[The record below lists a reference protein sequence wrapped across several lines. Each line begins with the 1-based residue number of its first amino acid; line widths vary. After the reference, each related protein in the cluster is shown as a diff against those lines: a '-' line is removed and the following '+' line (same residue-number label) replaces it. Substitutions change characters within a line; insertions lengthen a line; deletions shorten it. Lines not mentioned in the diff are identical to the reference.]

1 MRHSFPF
8 ADLAL
13 ARRIERAEGHANA
26 AFVQSRA
33 AVDPASGATLLDVG
47 GTLALFDGV
56 GSPLTQTF
64 GLGVAETPTA
74 MLMDT
79 LEAFFLERGAGVM
92 HEVSPTVDPSVLA
105 LLSSRGYHPIEL
117 TSVLVQPIDAAS
129 IAAGVAASTDVM
141 VRRARDGEADH
152 WAAVAASGW
161 GESPE
166 IVEFVRAMGEV
177 SARAADTYA
186 FFAESLGEPI
196 ATGSLHMHDGVA
208 VLAGAST
215 IPSARRRGAQNAL
228 LSARL
233 AFAREQGCDLA
244 VMGAL
249 PGSASQRNAERNGFR
264 LAYTRIKWALG
275 A

>member
-1 MRHSFPF
+1 MPHTFPF

-26 AFVQSRA
+26 AFVHARA
-33 AVDPASGATLLDVG
+33 HVSPASGAASLDVG
-47 GTLALFDGV
+47 GTYALFDGV
-56 GSPLTQTF
+56 DSPLTQTF
-64 GLGVAETPTA
+64 GLGVLETPSA
-74 MLMDT
+74 PLLDT
-79 LEAFFLERGAGVM
+79 LEAFFRDRGAAVV
-92 HEVSPTVDPSVLA
+92 HEVSPTVDTSVVT

-117 TSVLVQPIDAAS
+117 TSVLFRPVDDAE
-129 IAAGVAASTDVM
+129 VAVNPDVL
-141 VRRARDGEADH
+141 VRRAREEEADH
-152 WAAVAASGW
+152 WAAVAAKGW
-161 GESPE
+161 GESPD
-166 IVEFVRAMGEV
+166 IVNFVLSMGQV
-177 SARAADTYA
+177 SARAKDTYS
-186 FFAESLGEPI
+186 FLAESQREPI
-196 ATGSLHMHDGVA
+196 ATGSMHLHKGVA

-233 AFAREQGCDLA
+233 VFAGKQGCDLA

-264 LAYTRIKWALG
+264 VAYTRIKWALG

>member
-1 MRHSFPF
+1 MHHTFPF

-33 AVDPASGATLLDVG
+33 AVDPASGAMFLDVG
-47 GTLALFDGV
+47 GTYAMFDGV
-56 GSPLTQTF
+56 DSPLTQTF
-64 GLGVAETPTA
+64 GLGVVDTPTA
-74 MLMDT
+74 PLLDT
-79 LEAFFLERGAGVM
+79 IEAFFRERGAAVM
-92 HEVSPTVDPSVLA
+92 HEVSPTVDLSVLA

-117 TSVLVQPIDAAS
+117 TSVLFQPIDAAN
-129 IAAGVAASTDVM
+129 VAVNPDVS
-141 VRRARDGEADH
+141 VRLTRDGEADH
-152 WAAVAASGW
+152 WAEVAAQGW

-166 IVEFVRAMGEV
+166 IVAFVRAMGEV
-177 SARAADTYA
+177 SARAADTYT
-186 FFAESLGEPI
+186 FFAEADGVPI
-196 ATGSLHMHDGVA
+196 ATGSLHVHEGVA

-233 AFAREQGCDLA
+233 AFARGHGCDLA

-264 LAYTRIKWALG
+264 VAYTRIKWAMG

>member
-1 MRHSFPF
+1 MRHTFPF

-13 ARRIERAEGHANA
+13 ARRIERSEGHANA

-33 AVDPASGATLLDVG
+33 AIDPACGATFLDVD
-47 GTLALFDGV
+47 GTYALFDGV
-56 GSPLTQTF
+56 NSPLTQTF
-64 GLGVAETPTA
+64 GLGVVDTPTA
-74 MLMDT
+74 PLLDT
-79 LEAFFLERGAGVM
+79 IDAFFRERGAAVM
-92 HEVSPTVDPSVLA
+92 HEVSPTVDLAVLA

-117 TSVLVQPIDAAS
+117 TSVLYQPIEAS
-129 IAAGVAASTDVM
+129 SVSDGSDVT
-141 VRRARDGEADH
+141 VRLTREGEADH

-161 GESPE
+161 GESPD

-177 SARAADTYA
+177 SARATDTHA
-186 FFAESLGEPI
+186 FFAESDGAPV
-196 ATGSLHMHDGVA
+196 ATGSLHLHEGVA

-233 AFAREQGCDLA
+233 AFARAHGCDLA

-249 PGSASQRNAERNGFR
+249 PGSASQRNAERHGFR